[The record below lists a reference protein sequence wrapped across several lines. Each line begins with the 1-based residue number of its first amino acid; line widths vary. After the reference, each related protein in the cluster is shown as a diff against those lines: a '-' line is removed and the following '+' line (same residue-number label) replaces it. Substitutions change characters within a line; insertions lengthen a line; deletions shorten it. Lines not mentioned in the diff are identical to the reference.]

1 MPAIDLGAFL
11 RDPQVEA
18 LLRIVLAGIVGA
30 VVGLEREIHGK
41 PAGMRTFALIAMGA
55 AIFTIVGIEAFG
67 PGDSGARVAAQI
79 VTGLGFLGAGTI
91 LQMRR
96 RVIGLTTAAGMWV
109 AGAIGMAI
117 GAGLYILGV
126 GAAIVLFVLLQF
138 LRPEWL
144 IRHGLATEED
154 VAGEVT
160 EGKPRAGK

>member
-1 MPAIDLGAFL
+1 MPAFDLGTLL

-18 LLRIVLAGIVGA
+18 LLRILLAGVVGA

-55 AIFTIVGIEAFG
+55 AIFTIAGIQIFG
-67 PGDSGARVAAQI
+67 QGDPASRVAAQI

-117 GAGLYILGV
+117 GGGLYILGV
-126 GAAIVLFVLLQF
+126 GAAVILFILLQF

-144 IRHGLATEED
+144 VRHGLASEED
-154 VAGEVT
+154 VAGEIT
-160 EGKPRAGK
+160 EGEPRGKK